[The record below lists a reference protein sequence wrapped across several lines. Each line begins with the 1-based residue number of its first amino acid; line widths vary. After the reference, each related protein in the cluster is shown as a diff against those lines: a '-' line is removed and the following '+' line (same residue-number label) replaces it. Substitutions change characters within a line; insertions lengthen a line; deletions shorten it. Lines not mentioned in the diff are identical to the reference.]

1 MKLKFV
7 GLVMSLIGAS
17 AFAESVPNR
26 LLVKYAPN
34 RGALSMMTRSPAEL
48 GALSMNLKVAS
59 NIVSLRF
66 ASGLSTAEAAKILRL
81 SPGVLWAQPDYILRT
96 LPIAQTGN
104 DLSDDSPFS
113 SLEIF
118 SSPVVSNPNPNPN
131 EPGDLPNP
139 GISDPRATEAWGLT
153 KIQADKAWNETQGSA
168 SVVVADI
175 DTGIDYNHE
184 DLVNNLWR
192 AADGQ
197 SPGYDFVNN
206 DALPYDDQSHGT
218 HTAGTIGATGFN
230 GLGIVGVSPK
240 VSIMALKFL
249 SAQGSGT
256 TSDAIRAIDFA
267 IEHKVRVMSNSWGGS
282 PGEGDDGSEDKA
294 LREAVAR
301 ANHADILFV
310 AAAGNDGQNIDVSP
324 VYPGG
329 IDLPNVLTVAS
340 TTERDTRSFFSNYGP
355 TKVHVAAPGSNILST
370 VPSNGYKL
378 YSGTSMACPHV
389 AGLAA
394 LILSVRPELTAVQ
407 VKEMIMQTVDPIPSL
422 RGKIVTG
429 GRVNAQAALKGALS
443 FGL

>member
-1 MKLKFV
+1 
-7 GLVMSLIGAS
+7 
-17 AFAESVPNR
+17 
-26 LLVKYAPN
+26 
-34 RGALSMMTRSPAEL
+34 
-48 GALSMNLKVAS
+48 
-59 NIVSLRF
+59 
-66 ASGLSTAEAAKILRL
+66 
-81 SPGVLWAQPDYILRT
+81 
-96 LPIAQTGN
+96 
-104 DLSDDSPFS
+104 
-113 SLEIF
+113 
-118 SSPVVSNPNPNPN
+118 
-131 EPGDLPNP
+131 
-139 GISDPRATEAWGLT
+139 
-153 KIQADKAWNETQGSA
+153 
-168 SVVVADI
+168 VADI